1 MSPRTIVT
9 EMSETQQRQI
19 EEKSLQRT
27 SELKAIFQAFPDLYF
42 RLDSDGTILDYNVGN
57 ISYLYVPPEVFLGKR
72 VQDILPPNVGQQF
85 HEAIIQVLKTN
96 SLVSI
101 EYSLPMPNREQTY
114 EARLL
119 PFREKQIIAIVRDIT
134 DRKKAEEEI
143 KKLNEDL
150 KLHTTELEAV
160 NKELEAFSYSVS
172 HDLRIPLLVIDGLS
186 RVLLEKHSSHL
197 DAKGQQ
203 FLNLIRAKVQNMWQ
217 LINNL
222 ITFSR
227 LGRQEIKSSIINMG
241 ELAKAVFEE
250 LRLTDPRQAPLL
262 SIKTLQPARG
272 DQAMIRQVFVNLLSN
287 AIKFTRPKETP
298 VIEIGGRVEENENIY
313 YVKDNGVGFDMQHS
327 NKLFNV
333 FQRFHSTEE
342 FEGTGIGL
350 AIVQRIIHKHGGQV
364 RAEGEVNKGATF
376 YFTLPREK

>member
-1 MSPRTIVT
+1 
-9 EMSETQQRQI
+9 
-19 EEKSLQRT
+19 
-27 SELKAIFQAFPDLYF
+27 
-42 RLDSDGTILDYNVGN
+42 
-57 ISYLYVPPEVFLGKR
+57 
-72 VQDILPPNVGQQF
+72 
-85 HEAIIQVLKTN
+85 
-96 SLVSI
+96 
-101 EYSLPMPNREQTY
+101 MPNREQTY

-150 KLHTTELEAV
+150 KLYTTELEAV

-250 LRLTDPRQAPLL
+250 LRLTDPRQVPLL